1 MQGITTFLW
10 FDDQAEEAANYY
22 VGLFKEMGREDSE
35 VTSIARYGPAASQA
49 ANRPEGSVMSVS
61 FRLDGQEF
69 GSVNGG
75 PIFPFTEAVSLVVNC
90 RTQEE
95 IDGFW
100 ERLTDGGEEGPCGW
114 CKDRYGLSW
123 QVVPSEMER
132 MIQEGDPKV
141 SDRVMAEV
149 HTMKKLDL
157 ATLERAARG

>member
-1 MQGITTFLW
+1 MQGVTTFLW
-10 FDDQAEEAANYY
+10 FDDQAEEAAEFY
-22 VGLFKEMGREDSE
+22 VGLFKDMGREDSA
-35 VTSIARYGPAASQA
+35 VTSVARYGAAGAEASGQ
-49 ANRPEGSVMSVS
+49 PEGSVMSVS

-90 RTQEE
+90 ATQEE

-123 QVVPSEMER
+123 QVVPYEMEQALR
-132 MIQEGDPKV
+132 KDPEV
-141 SDRVMAEV
+141 ADRVMAEV
-149 HTMKKLDL
+149 LKMKKLDL